1 VLRAQDPFEDGQQGG
16 VLVAGGGRVPRH
28 PGPVGEVAAGV
39 QGVGVLGTVVLAVP
53 VRADDQREQVPGRRV
68 AARVRALLKELEI
81 S

>member
-1 VLRAQDPFEDGQQGG
+1 MGSRAACWSRAA
-16 VLVAGGGRVPRH
+16 AGSPGH

-39 QGVGVLGTVVLAVP
+39 QGVGVPGTVVLAVP
-53 VRADDQREQVPGRRV
+53 VRGGDQREQVPGRRV